1 MDTYANT
8 PASGEDRTGPGLVT
22 KTLCGASLLLRSIW
36 LFFPGLLILVLAIFA
51 FWSLSQGKD
60 VILFCL
66 EGEWR
71 RGWVLLIALIFWA
84 FITWYSGRLV
94 AHNHETLSKVP
105 IEGTDILLGKA
116 LLDQAPRFLAFGAF
130 GVIILAIRCYDQEHV
145 SAWLIIAEL
154 ILYVLA
160 SYLFTR
166 YRKPINT
173 LLAQQDRDA
182 INKSIITPPFRKLFM
197 YRRAAWTLIAV
208 SFIVASLVWSP
219 DRAEII
225 ALLLTVMQLSFL
237 FLVITRRTAGDCRLC
252 LAKEPPLG
260 SSFGDRLLTGVLGG
274 ERLNS
279 EHHTP
284 KEIEEAED
292 EIRIERTVFK
302 LLNFI
307 SLIAV
312 PIYLAAI
319 CSMHFARLI
328 SPMPFVLLAFGVL
341 LGFSNIVSLL
351 SHRRQINFHFVLL
364 FLVFL
369 IGLKVE
375 PHWISTQPYMGSATD
390 SIFHRRVGLRV
401 YLSHWINSPLRS
413 AHLTDG
419 DSSTYPVFIVLA
431 DGGASRSGYWTASV
445 LGHLDSAT
453 AKGKFRFRD
462 HLFCLSG
469 ASGGSV
475 GNGSYFAALAEHLP
489 GDTIR
494 QSTTHF
500 LGHDFLSFT
509 LARMLGPD
517 LVAPV
522 FDWFAG
528 DRAWALEH
536 SIEESGD
543 PIMDRAVRRSFSEYL
558 PYSRDTLPGGRNS
571 LPIIF
576 INTTRM
582 QDGQPGV
589 VSNIDIDSIAKG
601 NRIDV
606 LDLLSPDRDIHLS
619 TCMVM
624 GARFPY
630 VSPAGRI
637 RNQYFVDGGYFDN
650 SGAGIVHEMLQEI
663 EILRQ
668 DSTFADNRALKKLR
682 FYVLHITNTPFSAD
696 APEPVHPF
704 KNDLLAPLVT
714 LAGSYSTQTD
724 VNDYR
729 LNNYIDKYN
738 KDTSH
743 ITVNLYKQTKDTSFP
758 MSWVISSRM
767 LKSMQ
772 WRTRQPNLD
781 IIIQRLNAGDANVFR
796 GLGEK
801 SYPR

>member
-1 MDTYANT
+1 MI
-8 PASGEDRTGPGLVT
+8 S
-22 KTLCGASLLLRSIW
+22 KTLCGASLVLRSIW
-36 LFFPGLLILVLAIFA
+36 LFFPGILILVLAVFA

-71 RGWVLLIALIFWA
+71 RGWVLLIALVFWA

-94 AHNHETLSKVP
+94 AHNHETLSKTP
-105 IEGTDILLGKA
+105 IEGTDIPLGKR
-116 LLDQAPRFLAFGAF
+116 LLDQAPRFLAYGAF
-130 GVIILAIRCYDQEHV
+130 GVIILAVLSYDKAHV
-145 SAWLIIAEL
+145 DGWLIVAEL
-154 ILYVLA
+154 VLYVVA
-160 SYLFTR
+160 SYAFMR
-166 YRKPINT
+166 YRKPLNK
-173 LLAQQDRDA
+173 LLKKHGRGVAD
-182 INKSIITPPFRKLFM
+182 KSIIIGPVKKLLL
-197 YRRAAWTLIAV
+197 YRRVAWTLIAV
-208 SFIVASLVWSP
+208 SLVLASLLWSP
-219 DRAEII
+219 DRVEII

-237 FLVITRRTAGDCRLC
+237 FLVITRRTAGDARLC
-252 LAKEPPLG
+252 LSKEPPLG
-260 SSFGDRLLTGVLGG
+260 ESFGDNLLQGVMGG
-274 ERLNS
+274 DRLN
-279 EHHTP
+279 P
-284 KEIEEAED
+284 KSHSPEEIQDVKD

-302 LLNFI
+302 LLNII

-312 PIYLAAI
+312 PIYLGAI

-341 LGFSNIVSLL
+341 LGFSNIVSMW
-351 SHRRQINFHFVLL
+351 SHRKQINFHFVFL
-364 FLVFL
+364 FLIFL
-369 IGLKVE
+369 LGLKVE
-375 PHWISTQPYMGSATD
+375 PHWISTSSYAGNATD
-390 SIFHRRVGLRV
+390 SLFKKRVGLKS
-401 YLSHWINSPLRS
+401 YLSHWMNNPMRRS
-413 AHLTDG
+413 HLMSA
-419 DSSTYPVFIVLA
+419 DSNTYPVFIVLA

-453 AKGKFRFRD
+453 AGGKFPFRE

-475 GNGSYFAALAEHLP
+475 GNGSYFAALAEQLR

-517 LVAPV
+517 LIAPV

-543 PIMDRAVRRSFSEYL
+543 PVMDRAVRRGFSEYL
-558 PYSRDTLPGGRNS
+558 PYVKDTLPNVRNS

-589 VSNIDIDSIAKG
+589 VSNIDIDSIANG

-606 LDLLSPDRDIHLS
+606 LDLMAPDRDIHLS
-619 TCMVM
+619 TCMIM

-637 RNQYFVDGGYFDN
+637 RDQYFVDGGYFDN
-650 SGAGIVHEMLQEI
+650 SGAGIVHEMLQGI
-663 EILRQ
+663 EELKQ
-668 DSTFADNRALKKLR
+668 DTTFPGKAALKRLR
-682 FYVLHITNTPFSAD
+682 FYVLHITNTPFSAS
-696 APEPVHPF
+696 ATESVHPF
-704 KNDLLAPLVT
+704 KNDLMAPLVT

-743 ITVNLYKQTKDTSFP
+743 ITVNLYRQTKDTSFP

-801 SYPR
+801 SYPQ